1 MPANDIER
9 GTHLDSGAFGSIEK
23 ARLHGREVAVKYVK
37 PSENKVRAVAPAQFG
52 LSLARG
58 MRVYS

>member
-1 MPANDIER
+1 MPVNDIED
-9 GTHLDSGAFGSIEK
+9 GKQLDEGAFGSIEK
-23 ARLHGREVAVKYVK
+23 ARFRGREVAVKYVK

>member
-37 PSENKVRAVAPAQFG
+37 PPDNIKVRSGPRTVWTF
-52 LSLARG
+52 S
-58 MRVYS
+58 